1 MTPASDPDF
10 YRKTIRRILFLT
22 LAIGAAGAIAAAVWK
37 GPSDGIGFLLG
48 ALLSA
53 GSLWRWKKVVD
64 ALGTAPKSRST
75 MRWVLRFA
83 ALAAI
88 AYVIVRYLGVPPA
101 AVFLGL
107 LVSSVAV
114 IIAII
119 YELVYGT

>member
-1 MTPASDPDF
+1 MTRASDPDF
-10 YRKTIRRILFLT
+10 YQKTIRRILFLT
-22 LAIGAAGAIAAAVWK
+22 LALGVAGAVGAAIWK
-37 GPSDGIGFLLG
+37 GPAEAIGFLLG
-48 ALLSA
+48 AVLSA
-53 GSLWRWKKVVD
+53 ASLWRWKKVVD
-64 ALGTAPKSRST
+64 ALGSAPKGRST

-88 AYVIVRYLGVPPA
+88 AYVIVRYLGVSPA

-114 IIAII
+114 IISII